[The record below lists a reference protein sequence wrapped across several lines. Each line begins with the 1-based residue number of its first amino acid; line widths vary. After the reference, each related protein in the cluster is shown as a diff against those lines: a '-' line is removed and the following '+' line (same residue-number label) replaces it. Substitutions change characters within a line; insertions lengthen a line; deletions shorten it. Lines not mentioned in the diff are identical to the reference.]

1 MTEDPRYTLCL
12 YTTTQGH
19 WKRRD
24 RYQATV
30 ESFQSQVLPHH
41 EPHYV
46 ASIKQSPG
54 DEGLALDMN
63 YWLIEHGFTTSLAQG
78 SFSHGHESHQI
89 EYLWDMA
96 RLSPLVHTEY
106 VFHAEDDWLLKAH
119 DNQFIS
125 LYIDMAIKLLR
136 DHPEIM
142 QVRIPRFSDEP
153 ARINGLLAKHG
164 INTRAE
170 RMDEYFWRSGDWS
183 NNPYVARTRDIRA
196 ALTFVKN
203 SNLPKHSEHGMS
215 VAMKMIGWC
224 ELPFAFFDPSIIRC
238 GHIGTP
244 VGQEDDLSKPLFS
257 Q

>member
-1 MTEDPRYTLCL
+1 MTEDPCYTFCL
-12 YTTTQGH
+12 YATTQGH
-19 WKRRD
+19 WKVRD
-24 RYQATV
+24 RYRATV
-30 ESFQSQVLPHH
+30 ESFQSQIQPRSD
-41 EPHYV
+41 PCYV

-54 DEGLALDMN
+54 DAEFCNGMAD
-63 YWLIEHGFTTSLAQG
+63 WLSDRGFTISAQEG
-78 SFSHGHESHQI
+78 EFSHGHESHQL
-89 EYLWDMA
+89 EYLRDML
-96 RLSPLVHTEY
+96 RINHFVHTEY
-106 VFHAEDDWLLKAH
+106 VLHMEDDWVLKPH
-119 DNQFIS
+119 NDQSLS

-136 DHPEIM
+136 DNPDIM
-142 QVRIPRFSDEP
+142 QVRVPRFSDEP
-153 ARINGLLAKHG
+153 TRINGLRAKHG

-170 RMDEYFWRSGDWS
+170 CMDNYFWRSGDWS